1 MTPEELERIDR
12 WHVLFD
18 ELCHNAGFHDSV
30 SLAARYCELANGGRQ
45 QEYESVLRN
54 LNNWRSGRHLPRLR
68 SLRILERVL
77 GMEREPALLA
87 RWNELYQRAGE
98 EDDEP
103 AVVSPAPPRASARI
117 PAAGARLSL
126 PLWQAAAC
134 GCLLLALGAAAG
146 HVRGTGWRPWSGPA
160 DNAPLVVYKPQ
171 VYLKVGQSKT
181 IHAERGNCGEL
192 PRDWPDVADDLP
204 PSALGSFSDGGLA
217 RRNSK
222 FCKGTTPARAI
233 VYTAAKAGIE
243 ELMIQGDFL
252 KVTVAE
258 AE

>member
-1 MTPEELERIDR
+1 MTPQELELVDR

-18 ELCHNAGFHDSV
+18 ELCHRAGFHDTA
-30 SLAARYCELANGGRQ
+30 SLAGRYCELANGGRR

-68 SLRILERVL
+68 SLRILEQAL
-77 GMEREPALLA
+77 GLEREPALLA
-87 RWNELYQRAGE
+87 RWNDLYRRAGE
-98 EDDEP
+98 EEEDEGP
-103 AVVSPAPPRASARI
+103 AGVASPARPSRPSAL
-117 PAAGARLSL
+117 GATLSL
-126 PLWQAAAC
+126 PRWQAAAC
-134 GCLLLALGAAAG
+134 ACLLLALGALGG
-146 HVRGTGWRPWSGPA
+146 HVWGAGWRPWSGRA

-171 VYLKVGQSKT
+171 VYMKVGQSKT

-233 VYTAAKAGIE
+233 VYTAAKAGME